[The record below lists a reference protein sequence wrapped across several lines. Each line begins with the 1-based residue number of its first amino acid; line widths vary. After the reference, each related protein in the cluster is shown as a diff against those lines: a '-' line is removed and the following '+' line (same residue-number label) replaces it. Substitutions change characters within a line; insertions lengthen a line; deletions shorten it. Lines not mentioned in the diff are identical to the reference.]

1 MAMKK
6 KGYRNG
12 GKVKKMMK
20 GGAAG
25 GMKKPKRMM
34 KGGAAGG
41 MKKPRM
47 MKKGGAAGGV
57 MTLAQLKKSS
67 GSKRYEVSK
76 KIMSYLYS
84 NIPYFKAWVRR
95 EYTHNHEIITA
106 NFFMLWS

>member
-41 MKKPRM
+41 MKKPTM
-47 MKKGGAAGGV
+47 MKGGGGT
-57 MTLAQLKKSS
+57 MTLAQLKKAASAK
-67 GSKRYEVSK
+67 GMKLVK
-76 KIMSYLYS
+76 K
-84 NIPYFKAWVRR
+84 
-95 EYTHNHEIITA
+95 
-106 NFFMLWS
+106 

>member
-12 GKVKKMMK
+12 GKVKK
-20 GGAAG
+20 
-25 GMKKPKRMM
+25 MM

-57 MTLAQLKKSS
+57 MTLAQLKKAAAAK
-67 GSKRYEVSK
+67 GMKLVK
-76 KIMSYLYS
+76 K
-84 NIPYFKAWVRR
+84 
-95 EYTHNHEIITA
+95 
-106 NFFMLWS
+106 